1 VKNSLVALAVLACVR
16 TAGAAILCPTTVQ
29 PGDQF
34 AAEVTLDTGFSALG
48 AYSVMLNYDPSAV
61 TVVTVDGGSA
71 PEFTVPPVVN
81 TFAPGS
87 LVISDFQ
94 AHSLTSPSGTVSVA
108 RVNLTAADRRSVGL
122 RHRRCGHTR
131 CGRRKLHDHPAA
143 SPSPVTSPNTRG
155 DYQEALKPDSGACFS
170 NLVRIA
176 RCAPN
181 PHGQANF
188 WMR

>member
-108 RVNLTAADRRSVGL
+108 RVNLTAARFRITSMQIVVRSVYDTDAVAIPGVVGGSCTIIRRRHSPPPL
-122 RHRRCGHTR
+122 R
-131 CGRRKLHDHPAA
+131 
-143 SPSPVTSPNTRG
+143 
-155 DYQEALKPDSGACFS
+155 
-170 NLVRIA
+170 A
-176 RCAPN
+176 RTQGGITKRP
-181 PHGQANF
+181 
-188 WMR
+188 